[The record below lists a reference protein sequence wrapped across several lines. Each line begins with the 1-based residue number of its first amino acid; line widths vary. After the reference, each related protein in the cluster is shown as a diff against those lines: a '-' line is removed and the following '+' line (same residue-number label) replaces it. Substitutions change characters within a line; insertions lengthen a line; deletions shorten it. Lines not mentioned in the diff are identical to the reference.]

1 MNVKS
6 TILNSPDIKNLDRTQ
21 TTVVCTSNE
30 RYIPV
35 LTACLNSIRENSNKI
50 NVVSR
55 LVNVN
60 DHTYRQIASNHT
72 DIHFM
77 REEIDASAR
86 RNVMTDTASNMGWK
100 QLLRGVKSKKSR
112 VGVHEFH
119 SQESAYCS
127 NIKFNTINQLINDEF
142 ECVVYLDADTLV
154 MNDITH
160 IKDLMKGHDIGMY
173 IHEEEIGKYKTYHQ
187 QEYSGWHAGFMV
199 ATNTSTCKQLYC
211 DIENRVNN
219 NIYDIEADEDEFE
232 AAYKVLQSKISLKLF
247 GHEYKDSGPVFSPKS
262 YMWTGQAEIKS
273 CNEQYIEK
281 YKQYKSLE

>member
-6 TILNSPDIKNLDRTQ
+6 TILNSLDVKNLDRTQ

-30 RYIPV
+30 RYMPV
-35 LTACLNSIRENSNKI
+35 LTACLNSIRWNSPGI

-55 LVNVN
+55 LVNVEE
-60 DHTYRQIASNHT
+60 HTYNQITSNHN
-72 DIHFM
+72 DMYFM
-77 REEIDASAR
+77 RETIDVSTR
-86 RNVMTDTASNMGWK
+86 RDAITDTASHMGWK
-100 QLLRGVKSKKSR
+100 ELLNEVKNKKCR

-127 NIKFNTINQLINDEF
+127 NIKFNTMNMLINDGF

-154 MNDITH
+154 MNNIAH

-199 ATNTSTCKQLYC
+199 ATNTTTCKQLYSE
-211 DIENRVNN
+211 IESRVND

-232 AAYKVLQSKISLKLF
+232 VVYKLLQDELHLKLF
-247 GHEYKDSGPVFSPKS
+247 GTEYKDSGPEFASDS

-273 CNEQYIEK
+273 CNEQYI
-281 YKQYKSLE
+281 KQYKRYRTM